1 MASTSPFAD
10 LPPIKIG
17 KGGGIGRLKAI
28 LGITPNS
35 GQLSSLDV
43 VIISIDLELPGQ
55 DRWDMHKF
63 KTEGCGIAILD
74 TRDLRDSSPRK
85 SLNDL
90 ITTQEFS
97 TKYPVK
103 AKRLIPGRRCIFAP
117 TNRIGQDQFRSVIAK
132 ALQVKDQDYPPT
144 GRHARLRNIVLELYL
159 YNAGND
165 ATYTLVAMIKLVVK
179 GSSSMNRLLKR
190 KEEANIERLENLVF
204 TDATPKVD
212 DHGNPQEEPPR

>member
-1 MASTSPFAD
+1 
-10 LPPIKIG
+10 
-17 KGGGIGRLKAI
+17 
-28 LGITPNS
+28 
-35 GQLSSLDV
+35 
-43 VIISIDLELPGQ
+43 
-55 DRWDMHKF
+55 MHKF
-63 KTEGCGIAILD
+63 KTRPYIEGCGIAILD

-144 GRHARLRNIVLELYL
+144 GRHARLRNIVLVGPSVTDDLRIIQL
-159 YNAGND
+159 LGVDMFNVAPVTAVVDTFRVALSVFGHNASRQGCR
-165 ATYTLVAMIKLVVK
+165 
-179 GSSSMNRLLKR
+179 GRLQ
-190 KEEANIERLENLVF
+190 VF
-204 TDATPKVD
+204 
-212 DHGNPQEEPPR
+212 H